1 MSWRS
6 PWRQYRQGSCTRHQ
20 WARGRADLNEGMNN
34 RAMAYGGLA
43 TGVLV
48 VSTAAILIRIAQA
61 EGATSMAIAAWRL
74 GVASLILTPIAWHH
88 AGAELRSLSAR
99 DAGLSLLSGAF
110 LAVHFGSWITS
121 LEHTS
126 VASSTALV
134 TTNPLWVGL
143 ASVLFLRE
151 RLALLVVL
159 GIGLATLGTVT
170 MFLAGP
176 EASSQRA
183 ANPMLGNTLALTG
196 ALCASAYLIIGRS
209 LRTRLSLL
217 AYIWL
222 AYGAAAIMLFA
233 AALVSGTGVAGFT
246 PAAYLC
252 ILGLAL
258 GPQLLG
264 HTLLNWSVRQVSAT
278 FVALSILGEPVGS
291 ALLAFFLFGESVDWI
306 QGAAFALIL
315 LGIFCATRAKA

>member
-1 MSWRS
+1 MN
-6 PWRQYRQGSCTRHQ
+6 Q
-20 WARGRADLNEGMNN
+20 RAWVY
-34 RAMAYGGLA
+34 AGLA

-61 EGATSMAIAAWRL
+61 EGASSMAIAAWRL
-74 GVASLILTPIAWHH
+74 GVASLVLAPIVWHR
-88 AGAELRSLSAR
+88 AGAELRSLGAKEI
-99 DAGLSLLSGAF
+99 GLALFSGAF

-134 TTNPLWVGL
+134 TTNPLWVGI
-143 ASVLFLRE
+143 ASVFFLRE
-151 RLALLVVL
+151 RLTLPVAL
-159 GIGLATLGTVT
+159 GIGIATAGTVA
-170 MFLAGP
+170 MFLAEP
-176 EASSQRA
+176 ATSAQRL
-183 ANPMLGNTLALTG
+183 ANPVLGNSLALVG
-196 ALCASAYLIIGRS
+196 AISASAYLIIGRS
-209 LRTRLSLL
+209 LRARLSLL

-233 AALVSGTGVAGFT
+233 TVLVRGESITGFT
-246 PAAYLC
+246 STAYLC
-252 ILGLAL
+252 VLALAL

-264 HTLLNWSVRQVSAT
+264 HTLLNWSVRQVPAT
-278 FVALSILGEPVGS
+278 LVALSILGEPVGS
-291 ALLAFFLFGESVDWI
+291 ALLAFFLFGESIGWI